1 LLLAVSET
9 APARLRF
16 VESQFALLDAFAALP
31 PALRAG
37 AACRDALMRS
47 SIFEAIDF
55 DHTRP
60 SGCSG

>member
-47 SIFEAIDF
+47 SIFEAAD
-55 DHTRP
+55 
-60 SGCSG
+60 